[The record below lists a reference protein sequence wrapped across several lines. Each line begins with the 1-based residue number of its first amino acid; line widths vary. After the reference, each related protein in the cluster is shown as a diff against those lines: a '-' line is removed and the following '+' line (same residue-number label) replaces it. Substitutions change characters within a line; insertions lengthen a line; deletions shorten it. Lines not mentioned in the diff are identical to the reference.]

1 MEMKYE
7 SFSFIHEATVKKCLF
22 KVRQNKQKYVIILQD
37 VDIRSFVLLYFL

>member
-22 KVRQNKQKYVIILQD
+22 LLSQKRIDKLGTKLRENI
-37 VDIRSFVLLYFL
+37 